1 MADNLTL
8 GIEDIEWPCEL
19 SDQVKWSLVGLARYQ
34 YGSQGQPAQEQY
46 AHERGVFYI
55 LKGCTA
61 SCFYVTEPE
70 RTVGGI
76 FGKGDWLGVNTID
89 EKIQIIATFEEIES
103 TEIIYFPESR
113 ILALAKKE
121 PEVYKW
127 LFYCSK
133 RAHVIWL
140 QAFLSFAH
148 NNLLQLCYILL
159 DIHSK
164 KENKSSCEIHITQQ
178 KLSAVVGCTRS
189 KLNALLKKLEQE
201 GLVKLSRNKILM
213 TNIEGMEK
221 QVSNMNLMVQ
231 DPRKV
236 TKTDH

>member
-1 MADNLTL
+1 MTDVLTL
-8 GIEDIEWPCEL
+8 NIKDIDWPCDL
-19 SDQVKWSLVGLARYQ
+19 SDSLKWSLIRLARYE
-34 YGSQGQPAQEQY
+34 YGSRGCPAQDQY

-61 SCFYVTEPE
+61 SCFYITEPE
-70 RTVGGI
+70 RTIGGI
-76 FGKGDWLGVNTID
+76 FGKGDWLGVNTLN
-89 EKIQIIATFEEIES
+89 ENIQIIATFEEIES
-103 TEIIYFPESR
+103 TEIIHFPESR

-127 LFYCSK
+127 LFNCSK

-164 KENKSSCEIHITQQ
+164 MEDKSSCEMHITQQ

-189 KLNALLKKLEQE
+189 KLNALLKKLEHK
-201 GLVKLSRNKILM
+201 GLVKLSRNKILV
-213 TNIEGMEK
+213 TNIEGLEK
-221 QVSNMNLMVQ
+221 QVSSMNLMVQ
-231 DPRKV
+231 DPRKI
-236 TKTDH
+236 TKADN